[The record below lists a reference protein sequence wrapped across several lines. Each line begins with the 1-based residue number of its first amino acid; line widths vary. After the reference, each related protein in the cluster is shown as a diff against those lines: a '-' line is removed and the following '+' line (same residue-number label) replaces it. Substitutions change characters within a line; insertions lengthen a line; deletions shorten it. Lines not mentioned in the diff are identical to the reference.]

1 MVKCYARGRRFEYHV
16 VDKFAKNGINSRRIV
31 LSGRQPAWGQQPI
44 SDIPNCDI
52 IVEERFKGK
61 AKTTKA
67 KKYVSFPEKE
77 ILELERND
85 VNFLIF
91 NYSRTN
97 PFVVIRFEDFVDL
110 IKLWKAKGSNAPPAD
125 VTVVEPNQPSA
136 QSP

>member
-1 MVKCYARGRRFEYHV
+1 MVKSYARGRRFEYHV
-16 VDKFAKNGINSRRIV
+16 VDKLAKHGINSRRIV
-31 LSGRQPAWGQQPI
+31 LSGRQPAFGQQPV
-44 SDIPNCDI
+44 SDVPNCDI

-77 ILELERND
+77 IVELENGD
-85 VNFLIF
+85 ISFLVF

-97 PFVVIRFEDFVDL
+97 PFVVIRFDDFIEL
-110 IKLWKAKGSNAPPAD
+110 IKVWKEKAKQETSPPS
-125 VTVVEPNQPSA
+125 V

>member
-1 MVKCYARGRRFEYHV
+1 MVKSYARGRRFEYHV
-16 VDKFAKNGINSRRIV
+16 VDKLAKNGINSRRII

-52 IVEERFKGK
+52 IVEEKFKGK

-67 KKYVSFPEKE
+67 KKYISFPEKE
-77 ILELERND
+77 ILELEKND
-85 VNFLIF
+85 VNFLVF

-110 IKLWKAKGSNAPPAD
+110 IKLWKAKGSNAPPAT
-125 VTVVEPNQPSA
+125 VTVVESNQPSA